1 MLKLSKKVAL
11 FIVAF
16 LVIGVGVGTYFGLE
30 YGNKE
35 NAKDFYSSQTKLS
48 NSEIRENGYFLSPLF
63 MINGSKTIQGIQ
75 LFDVEIADIAA
86 TEDGLSVLID
96 IKHKNQENIVTLEID
111 HFYLFTIFERETK
124 EEKVDETNYQNFQF
138 REKSYSGL
146 FLFIPKEYNI
156 NERDIEKYC
165 KNAENVVT
173 SAQEILCTTDIS
185 DIANFEIESSYFNTE
200 KTLETSDF
208 SQRLILTG
216 FISNE

>member
-35 NAKDFYSSQTKLS
+35 KAKDFYSSQTKLS

-146 FLFIPKEYNI
+146 FLFIPKEYSI

-165 KNAENVVT
+165 ESAENVVT
-173 SAQEILCTTDIS
+173 SAQKILCTTNIS
-185 DIANFEIESSYFNTE
+185 DITNFEIESSYFNTE